1 MFTSINKRVD
11 DMLTIEIHEE
21 AIQAAHDAVNQH
33 RAKHGNK
40 FFGCGF
46 AWVTS
51 YEKGNTKL
59 GKSFVKIGGFDKSY
73 DGGYKLWD
81 PANTGS
87 QCIVEKEEGARAYV
101 DTVKKYLPGI
111 KLYANSRLD

>member
-1 MFTSINKRVD
+1 
-11 DMLTIEIHEE
+11 MLTAEIHQE
-21 AIQAAHDAVNQH
+21 AIQAAHNAVAKH
-33 RAKHGNK
+33 RAQHPNG

-51 YEKGNTKL
+51 YEKGNTKI
-59 GKSFVKIGGFDKSY
+59 GKSFIKQGFTKSY
-73 DGGYKLWD
+73 DGGWKLWD
-81 PANTGS
+81 PANTGG

>member
-1 MFTSINKRVD
+1 
-11 DMLTIEIHEE
+11 MLTAEIHQE
-21 AIQAAHDAVNQH
+21 ALQAAHDAVQAH
-33 RAKHGNK
+33 RQKHPNG

-59 GKSFVKIGGFDKSY
+59 GKSFVKFGGFSKSY

-81 PANTGS
+81 PANTGG
-87 QCIVEKEEGARAYV
+87 QCIVEKEEGAQAYV
-101 DTVKKYLPGI
+101 NTVKKYLPEVR
-111 KLYANSRLD
+111 LYANSRLD

>member
-1 MFTSINKRVD
+1 
-11 DMLTIEIHEE
+11 MLTPEIHNE
-21 AIQAAHDAVNQH
+21 AVQAAKAAVAEH
-33 RAKHGNK
+33 RIKHPNE

-46 AWVTS
+46 AWVHC

-59 GKSFVKIGGFDKSY
+59 GKSFAKVGGFSKAY

-81 PANTGS
+81 PANTAG
-87 QCIVEKEEGARAYV
+87 QCIVEKELGAEAYV
-101 DTVKKYLPGI
+101 DTVKKYLPDV

>member
-1 MFTSINKRVD
+1 
-11 DMLTIEIHEE
+11 MLTAEIHQE
-21 AIQAAHDAVNQH
+21 AIQAAHSAVANFRNKYPNQ
-33 RAKHGNK
+33 

-46 AWVTS
+46 AWVTC

-59 GKSFVKIGGFDKSY
+59 GKSFIKHGFSKSY

-87 QCIVEKEEGARAYV
+87 QCIMEKEEGARAYV
-101 DTVKKYLPGI
+101 DTVRKYLPEV

>member
-1 MFTSINKRVD
+1 
-11 DMLTIEIHEE
+11 MLTVEIHQE
-21 AIQAAHDAVNQH
+21 AIQAAQQAVQEH

-59 GKSFVKIGGFDKSY
+59 GKSFVKNGGFSKSY

-81 PANTGS
+81 PANTAG
-87 QCIVEKEEGARAYV
+87 QCIVEKEVGADAYV
-101 DTVKKYLPGI
+101 QTVKKHLPGI

>member
-11 DMLTIEIHEE
+11 DMLTVEIHEE
-21 AIQAAHDAVNQH
+21 AIQAAHDAVRAH

-51 YEKGNTKL
+51 YEKGNTKF
-59 GKSFVKIGGFDKSY
+59 GKSFVKNGGFSKSY

-87 QCIVEKEEGARAYV
+87 QCIVEKETGAQAYV
-101 DTVKKYLPGI
+101 DVIRKYFPEA
-111 KLYANSRLD
+111 KVYANSRLD

>member
-1 MFTSINKRVD
+1 
-11 DMLTIEIHEE
+11 MLTVEIHQE
-21 AIQAAHDAVNQH
+21 AIQAAHDAVAKH
-33 RAKHGNK
+33 RAQHPNG

-51 YEKGNTKL
+51 YEKGNTKV
-59 GKSFVKIGGFDKSY
+59 GKSFVKHGGFSKSY

-101 DTVKKYLPGI
+101 DTVKKHLPGI
-111 KLYANSRLD
+111 KLFANSRLD